1 MGTMIGEMSTAIT
14 RLLPGNSARVSP
26 SAAIVPSAV
35 ASAVEQIAITTLLT
49 IERCHRSDCGESP
62 KISSYHRIEKPS
74 MGYVKKGTELND
86 SGMITTIGAIRKK
99 KIRPQTTRSA

>member
-1 MGTMIGEMSTAIT
+1 M
-14 RLLPGNSARVSP
+14 SP

-35 ASAVEQIAITTLLT
+35 ASVVEQIAITTLLT
-49 IERCHRSDCGESP
+49 IERCHSSDWGESP

-74 MGYVKKGTELND
+74 MGYVKKGTELNE

-99 KIRPQTTRSA
+99 KIRPQITRSA